1 MQQGLKILINGG
13 YGLFGDETF
22 KYYDIRVA
30 ELTTVYGRY
39 SLSEMHNIAES
50 NGFDVV
56 GGDTDSLLLLDVKSN
71 NIDKRQ

>member
-30 ELTTVYGRY
+30 ELTTVYGR
-39 SLSEMHNIAES
+39 
-50 NGFDVV
+50 
-56 GGDTDSLLLLDVKSN
+56 
-71 NIDKRQ
+71 